1 MAPTVRI
8 DDEVYEWL
16 QKQGKPFEDT
26 PNSVLRRI
34 AGLDEESNEPIKK
47 RTSSNDGT
55 SGNGKKTPQPA
66 YRAPILKILKRAGG
80 QASRTDVLKELAT
93 MFKGRLTPYDREK
106 IRTGAIRWE
115 KTAEWAVREMRE
127 EQLIQPV
134 EKTARGIWALTAK
147 GLEAAA
153 GA

>member
-1 MAPTVRI
+1 MAPTIRI

-16 QKQGKPFEDT
+16 QKQGKAFEDT
-26 PNSVLRRI
+26 PNSVLRKI
-34 AGLDEESNEPIKK
+34 AGLDEQSNRPIEK
-47 RTSSNDGT
+47 RTSSNEGGVGDER
-55 SGNGKKTPQPA
+55 KTPQPA
-66 YRAPILKILKRAGG
+66 YREPILKILKRAGG
-80 QASRTDVLKELAT
+80 EASRTEVLKELAS
-93 MFKGRLTPYDREK
+93 MLKGRLTPYDREK

-127 EQLIQPV
+127 EHLIQPV

-153 GA
+153 Q